1 MQAFSKST
9 IQNKDMKDE
18 LESNKD
24 RINFLF
30 AEKDIGYNDFSSIHN
45 IPHLSSD
52 QIIGDT
58 AEGQEGKNG
67 FNSLFIA
74 TPITASFESGLP
86 KKYNLKTFFRYL
98 KFRSDF

>member
-9 IQNKDMKDE
+9 IQNKVILKDE

-58 AEGQEGKNG
+58 AEGQVRMD
-67 FNSLFIA
+67 LIA
-74 TPITASFESGLP
+74 YLLQLQLLLP
-86 KKYNLKTFFRYL
+86 LNLAYRKI
-98 KFRSDF
+98 